1 MVALSRSRYRQPAR
15 VLLVALLL
23 AGAAMVSGCSSYA
36 LIDAMPTAVG
46 GLPEGTP
53 ERPAT
58 PQQYPAVHDMPPPRN
73 DIPLNEAEK
82 KKLKDDLTAS
92 RERAARQ
99 AAGAAEPASATGNT
113 RSSGSATGNP

>member
-1 MVALSRSRYRQPAR
+1 MVSRSRYRQPAR
-15 VLLVALLL
+15 VLLVTLLL
-23 AGAAMVSGCSSYA
+23 AGAATVSGCSSYT
-36 LIDAMPTAVG
+36 LIDAMPAAVG

-99 AAGAAEPASATGNT
+99 AAGGAEPASATGNT